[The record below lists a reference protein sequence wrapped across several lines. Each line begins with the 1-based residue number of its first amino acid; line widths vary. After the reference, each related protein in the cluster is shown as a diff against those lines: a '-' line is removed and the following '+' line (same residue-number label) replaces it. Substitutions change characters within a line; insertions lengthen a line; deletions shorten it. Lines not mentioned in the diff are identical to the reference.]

1 MKHFKVGD
9 LAIIVK
15 DDGLQENLG
24 ITVQIVGQAGYIAW
38 YPYSLSL
45 KRSYKRPRR
54 LYSWSVVALSSRG
67 ICYRNSK
74 DELFFSCA
82 GEVPDSCLQR
92 LPKIPV
98 SNEEFAEEGIKSGI
112 LCEAERI
119 KELLQ
124 QAQNKSYDSIENAMK
139 RHPTLIRER
148 G

>member
-1 MKHFKVGD
+1 MTHFKVGD

-24 ITVQIVGQAGYIAW
+24 ITVQIVDRVGYITW
-38 YPYSLSL
+38 YPYSLRL

-67 ICYRNSK
+67 ICYRDSN
-74 DELFFSCA
+74 DELFFAHA

-98 SNEEFAEEGIKSGI
+98 STELLAEEGI
-112 LCEAERI
+112 
-119 KELLQ
+119 
-124 QAQNKSYDSIENAMK
+124 NMF
-139 RHPTLIRER
+139 
-148 G
+148 

>member
-1 MKHFKVGD
+1 MTHFKVGD

-38 YPYSLSL
+38 YPYSRRL

-74 DELFFSCA
+74 DELFFSHA

-98 SNEEFAEEGIKSGI
+98 SNEVFAEEGFKSGVV
-112 LCEAERI
+112 CEAGRSDYETQ
-119 KELLQ
+119 K
-124 QAQNKSYDSIENAMK
+124 
-139 RHPTLIRER
+139 
-148 G
+148 